1 MSRRRILILAGVV
14 LLFVVI
20 EMLMPRPLN
29 WTPTYSHRDKN
40 PYGAYALAQLLPGL
54 VAPDNLRIQSVT
66 LYETDSVQESLNLLV
81 LSEEFLPGEEDLEV
95 LLRRVS
101 EGNHAFI
108 SAQFWSEEFTDTL
121 GFSFA
126 YDFQLP
132 AQVGGRERDSTNVRF
147 TQAGLPRQR
156 FQFANS
162 VLASTFDSL
171 PASATVLAKTD
182 KGAVVLASVP
192 WGRGTIFL
200 SSTPLLFT
208 NYFLMQEQSRS
219 FSETA
224 LSYLPRQTLFW
235 TEYYHLGRMEANTP
249 LRFVLEEPALRWS
262 YYLGMGIL
270 LGFVLFSLKRRQ
282 RPIPVVAPPANT
294 SLQFAET
301 VARLYYSQG
310 NHLDIAHKKISYFK
324 EWLRERYQMPAGNID
339 EEYLQRLSR
348 KSGKPEAEVRN
359 LFSYIERIQQQA
371 ALSPEDLL
379 KLQHKLE
386 SFTQN

>member
-29 WTPTYSHRDKN
+29 WSPTYSHRDKN
-40 PYGAYALAQLLPGL
+40 PYGAYVLAQLLPGL
-54 VAPDNLRIQSVT
+54 LAPEELRIQSVT
-66 LYETDSVQESLNLLV
+66 LYETDSVQDRLNLLV
-81 LSEEFLPGEEDLEV
+81 LSEDFMPEEEDLEV
-95 LLRRVS
+95 LLRRVAK
-101 EGNHAFI
+101 GDHAFI
-108 SAQFWSEEFTDTL
+108 SAQFWSEEFSDTL
-121 GFSFA
+121 GFTYVYNFE
-126 YDFQLP
+126 LP
-132 AQVGGRERDSTNVRF
+132 AEVGGRERDSSNVQF

-156 FQFANS
+156 FRFANS

-171 PASATVLAKTD
+171 PPTATVLAKTD
-182 KGAVVLASVP
+182 GGAAILVSVP
-192 WGRGTIFL
+192 WGSGTMFL

-208 NYFLMQEQSRS
+208 NYYLMQERSRP
-219 FSETA
+219 FSEAA
-224 LSYLPRQTLFW
+224 LAYLPEQTLFW

-249 LRFVLEEPALRWS
+249 LRFILQEPALRWS

-324 EWLRERYQMPAGNID
+324 EWLRERYQMPAGRVD
-339 EEYLQRLSR
+339 EDYLQRLAR
-348 KSGKPEAEVRN
+348 KSGKPEAEVRS
-359 LFSYIERIQQQA
+359 LFAFIERIQRQA
-371 ALSPEDLL
+371 SLSPEDLL
-379 KLQHKLE
+379 ALQHKLE
-386 SFTQN
+386 SFTRS